1 VAKSKKQ
8 KVDIPEAV
16 QISENIFSIRTT
28 YRNDRCF
35 VSRNDEGHWIW
46 LGGKRGVRSA
56 ERGVRSAECGVRSA
70 ECGVFCLRL
79 QTILI
84 SDSAFSTEPGGSVE
98 NAESV

>member
-1 VAKSKKQ
+1 M
-8 KVDIPEAV
+8 
-16 QISENIFSIRTT
+16 
-28 YRNDRCF
+28 
-35 VSRNDEGHWIW
+35 
-46 LGGKRGVRSA
+46 
-56 ERGVRSAECGVRSA
+56 RSAECGARSAECGARSA

>member
-1 VAKSKKQ
+1 M
-8 KVDIPEAV
+8 
-16 QISENIFSIRTT
+16 
-28 YRNDRCF
+28 
-35 VSRNDEGHWIW
+35 
-46 LGGKRGVRSA
+46 RSA

-70 ECGVFCLRL
+70 ECGVRSAECGVRSAERGVFCLRL

>member
-1 VAKSKKQ
+1 M
-8 KVDIPEAV
+8 
-16 QISENIFSIRTT
+16 ENAECGARSAECGVRSAECGA
-28 YRNDRCF
+28 RSAEC
-35 VSRNDEGHWIW
+35 
-46 LGGKRGVRSA
+46 GVRSA
-56 ERGVRSAECGVRSA
+56 ERGVRSA